1 MDDNA
6 YMTKMATAFL
16 EELTEIEKKGFIG
29 PAAKFLGGGF
39 KTLGRLGATG
49 AQKASVGGLH
59 RLGRMAYG
67 KGAREAAAAGKSQ
80 LLGGLKGLA
89 QSQTG
94 QALGAAGLTGL
105 GAYGGYKALT
115 S

>member
-1 MDDNA
+1 MDET
-6 YMTKMATAFL
+6 YMTKMAASFL
-16 EELTEIEKKGFIG
+16 EELTAIEKQAG
-29 PAAKFLGGGF
+29 PLNFLAGGF
-39 KTLGRLGATG
+39 KTLGRLGASG
-49 AQKASVGGLH
+49 AQKSSVGGLR

-67 KGAREAAAAGKSQ
+67 KGAREAAAVGKSPMM
-80 LLGGLKGLA
+80 GGLKGLA